1 MADVSHTMGSDLQLD
16 ATGDIATSDGS
27 QLGQERVLRR
37 LLTNPGAYIWQP
49 QYGAGLARFLG
60 RPMAAARISAISRA
74 QMYQEDVVSHSP
86 APTIKVVPQDNGT
99 FTETIRYVDAQTGQ
113 SVPLTFSVGE

>member
-1 MADVSHTMGSDLQLD
+1 VADISHIPGNDLLVD

-37 LLTNPGAYIWQP
+37 LFTNPGAYIWHL

-60 RPMAAARISAISRA
+60 RPMAAARIRA
-74 QMYQEDVVSHSP
+74 VIRSQMYQEAAVARLP
-86 APTIKVVPQDNGT
+86 APVITVRPGRDGIFVANIQY
-99 FTETIRYVDAQTGQ
+99 IDANTGQ
-113 SVPLTFSVGE
+113 SVPLTFQIEV

>member
-1 MADVSHTMGSDLQLD
+1 VADISHIPGNDLLVD

-37 LLTNPGAYIWQP
+37 LFTNPGAYIWHL

-60 RPMAAARISAISRA
+60 RPMAAARIRA
-74 QMYQEDVVSHSP
+74 VIRSQMYQEAAVARLP
-86 APTIKVVPQDNGT
+86 APVISVKPGRDGIFVANIQY
-99 FTETIRYVDAQTGQ
+99 IDANTGQ
-113 SVPLTFSVGE
+113 SVPLTFQIEV